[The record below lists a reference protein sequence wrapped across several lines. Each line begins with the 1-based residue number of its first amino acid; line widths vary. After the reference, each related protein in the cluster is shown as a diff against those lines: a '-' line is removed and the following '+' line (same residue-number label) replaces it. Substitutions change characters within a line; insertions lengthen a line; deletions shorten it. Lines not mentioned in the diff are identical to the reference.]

1 MKKTFCTVLKHLAS
15 PGSVSEKFAIISC
28 YLVILMLFPLDVVT
42 GPQVSLHV
50 LYVFPLTLIA
60 LHCSKSNIVLGATM
74 LAVAVQLITLT
85 RYNELNQYTRIYLF
99 LMIILSNATFV
110 LVARF
115 ARNNTLEASRLA
127 TIDPLT
133 KLFNRRVLEIALENE
148 VVRQRR
154 YGGYFSIALIDL
166 DGFKKL
172 NDSMGHHVGDDALML
187 LAEVLKEL
195 TRESDTIS
203 RIGGDE
209 FVVLMPNTLESDCEI
224 LCQLFC
230 KKIGT
235 SMAEAMYGITAS
247 IGYTT
252 IDTPPSKVKDVLT
265 IADKAMYRAKTNG
278 KGQVAR
284 GDAATLLAESEILT
298 G

>member
-15 PGSVSEKFAIISC
+15 PGSVSEKFAIISS
-28 YLVILMLFPLDVVT
+28 YLVILMLFPLDVIT

-85 RYNELNQYTRIYLF
+85 RYNEHNQYTRIYLF
-99 LMIILSNATFV
+99 LMIVLSNATVV

-172 NDSMGHHVGDDALML
+172 NDSMGHHVGDKALML

-230 KKIGT
+230 KKFVLPWKKRCMELPTQLVIQQLKLLPPK
-235 SMAEAMYGITAS
+235 SKMY
-247 IGYTT
+247 
-252 IDTPPSKVKDVLT
+252 
-265 IADKAMYRAKTNG
+265 
-278 KGQVAR
+278 
-284 GDAATLLAESEILT
+284 
-298 G
+298 